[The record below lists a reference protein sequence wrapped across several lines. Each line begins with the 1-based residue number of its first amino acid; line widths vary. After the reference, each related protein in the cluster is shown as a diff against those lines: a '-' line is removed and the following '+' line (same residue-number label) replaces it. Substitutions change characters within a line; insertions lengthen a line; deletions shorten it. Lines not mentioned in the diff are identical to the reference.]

1 LSTGRKK
8 GYVVVN
14 YYQQMVYFADRIER
28 MNFMKTYSMK
38 EVSQKI
44 KVPPGTIKR
53 WEKELDGL
61 LYIPRSKQG
70 ARLFTE
76 TEIQLLIEMK
86 EKHGK
91 KVNKEVIR
99 KSFGNKL
106 HQEPDSNTSKQETS
120 LQILSEQIS
129 PVPPDE
135 TTIKNVDNFLSVL
148 DRYKQNFFH
157 EMKEEIR
164 SVVRTEV
171 LAEVKKEIKNGAL
184 TTVKTLSDSIYKS
197 NANTKSEIEGLSN
210 KVEQTVEHTANSL
223 KFLSKSISKVSL
235 ETTKEISNLSRQ
247 IAETSEEL
255 AQYVDV
261 TNSEIYNLTEALSK
275 DHEYFIEE
283 REQYRHEIRQREVAF
298 QNMLS
303 GFRDA
308 AVSKGKKWWKF
319 WY

>member
-1 LSTGRKK
+1 
-8 GYVVVN
+8 
-14 YYQQMVYFADRIER
+14 MVYFADRIER

-61 LYIPRSKQG
+61 LDIPRSKQG
-70 ARLFTE
+70 ARFFTE
-76 TEIQLLIEMK
+76 TELQILIEMK
-86 EKHGK
+86 ELHGK
-91 KVNKEVIR
+91 KVKKEVIR
-99 KSFGNKL
+99 KLLRNKFQ
-106 HQEPDSNTSKQETS
+106 QEPDANTTKLETS
-120 LQILSEQIS
+120 LQILPEQIS
-129 PVPPDE
+129 PVPSDE
-135 TTIKNVDNFLSVL
+135 TTIKNVDSFMSLL
-148 DRYKQNFFH
+148 DQYKQNFFH

-164 SVVRTEV
+164 SVVRSE
-171 LAEVKKEIKNGAL
+171 LLPDLKKEINNGAL
-184 TTVKTLSDSIYKS
+184 KTVKTISDSIYKS
-197 NANTKSEIEGLSN
+197 NANTKSEIEGLSQ
-210 KVEQTVEHTANSL
+210 KFEQTVEHTADSL
-223 KFLSKSISKVSL
+223 NFLSKSISKVTL
-235 ETTKEISNLSRQ
+235 ETTKEINNLSRQ

-261 TNSEIYNLTEALSK
+261 TNNEIFNLTEAVAK

-308 AVSKGKKWWKF
+308 AVTKGKKWWKF
-319 WY
+319 W